1 MLVGVVVLLSIP
13 INLYLTKKMGVS
25 VIKSIHLQLHNQALI
40 TELTEQKEIAQRAQS
55 QAEKVNRDK
64 TRFMATASHDLRQP
78 VQALEF
84 FSAALNLELQAHP
97 SRALA

>member
-25 VIKSIHLQLHNQALI
+25 VIKFIHLQLHNQALI

-84 FSAALNLELQAHP
+84 FFAALNLELQAHP